1 MKKTQTQ
8 TLENSKPRKEIVYDT
23 DHNKYY
29 LKYEKD
35 RKLYGA
41 NLFGNK
47 TPKMMTNIF
56 LSTYKEKVLSHSMD
70 KINFKFDNSSY
81 RPQNTK
87 FEGYAQFARPLVLP
101 FTNVAQPQAKK
112 YLSETIGKFKNNFLT
127 PKNKIIFSTKLNQ
140 GLDFYTGTITNIADN
155 KGKNLFLKKI
165 NECLNKENKEND
177 CTNKGKSLEE
187 SELRALRKIKKK
199 LISNSTNVI
208 FGRKLKKPNKKFI
221 PKFRLNYNI
230 YFRNP
235 IQKIK
240 QQKTEKKDYFKDLY
254 QALNKDE
261 VKEYLS
267 SINPKTTLNNNMFN
281 ILKSKKKNYRYLFGT
296 YNSENLTQTKTTK
309 ETNVFDDKDNS
320 SSLEQTKCLFEN
332 NDSTNK
338 DYLDILNSKR
348 DNIFDSME
356 NNASKNYK
364 HLFSKDYEQKKQF
377 SSFDNKDMVSGDKI
391 DIRTLSIINKNY
403 KLEKKLLKGYIKKK
417 IKEELNLRKEKV
429 KYKPFINIYK
439 KELELL
445 KLVNPTSQ
453 KLDEEKEEKRLKALK
468 RKLEKN
474 RELGLGY
481 SPND

>member
-1 MKKTQTQ
+1 MKKHFQ
-8 TLENSKPRKEIVYDT
+8 TLDIYKPNKQILYDI
-23 DHNKYY
+23 DHNKYF
-29 LKYEKD
+29 LKYEND
-35 RKLYGA
+35 TKLYNS
-41 NLFGNK
+41 NLFGIK
-47 TPKMMTNIF
+47 TPKEYCSNII
-56 LSTYKEKVLSHSMD
+56 LSSYKDRILSHSMD
-70 KINFKFDNSSY
+70 KINFKVDNSLY
-81 RPQNTK
+81 RPQSNR
-87 FEGYAQFARPLVLP
+87 FEGYTQFARPLVVP
-101 FTNVAQPQAKK
+101 FTNISQPQTRK
-112 YLSETIGKFKNNFLT
+112 YLYETISKLKNDFVIE
-127 PKNKIIFSTKLNQ
+127 KNKNIFDKKLNK
-140 GLDFYTGTITNIADN
+140 GLHYYTGTISNISDI

-165 NECLNKENKEND
+165 NECLKQEEDAKNMDKAQSMDEREI
-177 CTNKGKSLEE
+177 KSLIN
-187 SELRALRKIKKK
+187 IKKK
-199 LISNSTNVI
+199 LMSNSTNLI
-208 FGRKLKKPNKKFI
+208 FGRKLKPPNTKFI
-221 PKFRLNYNI
+221 QQFKINYNI

-235 IQKIK
+235 IEKLK
-240 QQKTEKKDYFKDLY
+240 TLKTEKKDYFKDLY

-403 KLEKKLLKGYIKKK
+403 KLEKKLLKDI
-417 IKEELNLRKEKV
+417 LRKK
-429 KYKPFINIYK
+429 
-439 KELELL
+439 
-445 KLVNPTSQ
+445 
-453 KLDEEKEEKRLKALK
+453 
-468 RKLEKN
+468 
-474 RELGLGY
+474 
-481 SPND
+481 

>member
-1 MKKTQTQ
+1 M
-8 TLENSKPRKEIVYDT
+8 
-23 DHNKYY
+23 
-29 LKYEKD
+29 
-35 RKLYGA
+35 
-41 NLFGNK
+41 
-47 TPKMMTNIF
+47 
-56 LSTYKEKVLSHSMD
+56 
-70 KINFKFDNSSY
+70 
-81 RPQNTK
+81 
-87 FEGYAQFARPLVLP
+87 
-101 FTNVAQPQAKK
+101 
-112 YLSETIGKFKNNFLT
+112 
-127 PKNKIIFSTKLNQ
+127 
-140 GLDFYTGTITNIADN
+140 
-155 KGKNLFLKKI
+155 
-165 NECLNKENKEND
+165 
-177 CTNKGKSLEE
+177 
-187 SELRALRKIKKK
+187 RKIKKK

-348 DNIFDSME
+348 DNIFNSME